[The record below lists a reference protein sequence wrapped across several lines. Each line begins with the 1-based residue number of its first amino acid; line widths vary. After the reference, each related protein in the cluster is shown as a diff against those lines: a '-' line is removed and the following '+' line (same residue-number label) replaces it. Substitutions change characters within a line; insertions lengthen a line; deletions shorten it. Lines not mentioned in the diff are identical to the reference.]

1 MSQDIR
7 IDRVQESLDVDD
19 WKDYPVSRLTIAG
32 AMRVPAD
39 DYPVTM
45 QVTLALAD
53 TAAAEAGPGVKCDIP
68 ELADERGWFQAVRTV
83 AAPTQDWDA
92 EGFEVAVIPDFALL
106 SATSGRVDLM
116 ATVRIME
123 GQDPH
128 RIMGEGRCSYSVNQL
143 EPGYIEWSAD
153 QLDGDRH
160 VATLA
165 VATAAVDGTVHR
177 SEVNVIR
184 RYFRTRYEGRP
195 DADELRAQASLTLQ
209 AALRRLDS
217 GEASPARLIE
227 DASSALLHEHG
238 VPVRRSAYMLAVR
251 VAAADRVLAGQERGL
266 LEVVS
271 SSLGLPVSES
281 DAARDRI
288 RAEARFVAVHVAR
301 MPQPRSSSHATDT
314 SGTRH
319 SS

>member
-1 MSQDIR
+1 MSDGIR
-7 IDRVQESLDVDD
+7 IDRLEGVLDLDAR
-19 WKDYPVSRLTIAG
+19 KAYPVSMLTVAG
-32 AMRVPAD
+32 SMRVPAD
-39 DYPVTM
+39 DYPITA
-45 QVTLALAD
+45 QVTLAL
-53 TAAAEAGPGVKCDIP
+53 EGSGGAGGTGSGVKCDIP

-83 AAPTQDWDA
+83 AAPTQDWEAD
-92 EGFEVAVIPDFALL
+92 GFEVAVVPDFALL
-106 SATSGRVDLM
+106 SATSGRIALT
-116 ATVRIME
+116 ATVRVME

-128 RIMGEGRCSYSVNQL
+128 RIMGEARYAYSIEQRD
-143 EPGYIEWSAD
+143 PGYLEWAAD

-165 VATAAVDGTVHR
+165 VATAAVDGTVHG

-195 DADELRAQASLTLQ
+195 DADDLRAQVSLTLQ

-227 DASSALLHEHG
+227 DASSALLHEYG

-251 VAAADRVLAGQERGL
+251 VAAADRVLAGQERSL
-266 LEVVS
+266 LEVIS
-271 SSLGLPVSES
+271 SSLGLPMSES

-288 RAEARFVAVHVAR
+288 RAEAQFVATHLR
-301 MPQPRSSSHATDT
+301 
-314 SGTRH
+314 
-319 SS
+319 

>member
-1 MSQDIR
+1 MSEDIR
-7 IDRVQESLDVDD
+7 IERAEESLDLDD
-19 WKDYPVSRLTIAG
+19 WKDHPVSRLTIAG
-32 AMRVPAD
+32 SMRVPAD
-39 DYPVTM
+39 DYPITA
-45 QVTLALAD
+45 QVTLVLSD
-53 TAAAEAGPGVKCDIP
+53 AAAAAAGGGVKCDIP
-68 ELADERGWFQAVRTV
+68 ELADERGWFQVVRTV

-92 EGFEVAVIPDFALL
+92 EGFEVAVVPDFALL
-106 SATSGRVDLM
+106 AARSGRVELT

-128 RIMGEGRCSYSVNQL
+128 RLMGEGRCSYRIDQP
-143 EPGYIEWSAD
+143 EPGYLEWSAD
-153 QLDGDRH
+153 QIDGDRH

-195 DADELRAQASLTLQ
+195 DADDLRAQVSLTLQ
-209 AALRRLDS
+209 EALRRLDS
-217 GEASPARLIE
+217 GQASPARLIE
-227 DASSALLHEHG
+227 DASSALLHEHS

-288 RAEARFVAVHVAR
+288 RAEAQFVATHLGRTAH
-301 MPQPRSSSHATDT
+301 PRSSDH
-314 SGTRH
+314 GTN
-319 SS
+319 SSR

>member
-1 MSQDIR
+1 MSEDIR
-7 IDRVQESLDVDD
+7 IDRAQGSLDLDD
-19 WKDYPVSRLTIAG
+19 WKDYPVSRLAIAG
-32 AMRVPAD
+32 SMRVPAD
-39 DYPVTM
+39 DYPITT
-45 QVTLALAD
+45 QVTLALSDAD
-53 TAAAEAGPGVKCDIP
+53 VSASGAGVKCDIP
-68 ELADERGWFQAVRTV
+68 ELADERGWFQVVRTV
-83 AAPTQDWDA
+83 VAPTQDWDA
-92 EGFEVAVIPDFALL
+92 EGFEVAVVPDFALL
-106 SATSGRVDLM
+106 SATSGQVELA

-128 RIMGEGRCSYSVNQL
+128 RLMGEGRCSYRIDQP
-143 EPGYIEWSAD
+143 EPGYLEWSAD

-160 VATLA
+160 VAALA

-195 DADELRAQASLTLQ
+195 DADDLRAQVSLTLQ
-209 AALRRLDS
+209 EALRRLDS
-217 GEASPARLIE
+217 GQASPARLIE

-271 SSLGLPVSES
+271 SSLGLPASES

-288 RAEARFVAVHVAR
+288 RAEAQFVATHLGRNA
-301 MPQPRSSSHATDT
+301 QPRSSVHGTNT
-314 SGTRH
+314 SR
-319 SS
+319 